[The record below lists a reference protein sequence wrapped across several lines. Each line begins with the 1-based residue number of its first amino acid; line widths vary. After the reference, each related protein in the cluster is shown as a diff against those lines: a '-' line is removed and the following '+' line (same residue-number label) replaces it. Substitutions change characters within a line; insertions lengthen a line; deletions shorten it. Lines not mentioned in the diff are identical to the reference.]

1 MAEANGH
8 QRLEARRRARRRR
21 GPDVVRVWFDEAGV
35 ATRIEIEGLPV
46 EDNMPRSVAMTLVS
60 QQDRGAGFYA
70 HETHHP
76 AERPVDWE

>member
-1 MAEANGH
+1 M
-8 QRLEARRRARRRR
+8 
-21 GPDVVRVWFDEAGV
+21 VRVWFDEAGV

-46 EDNMPRSVAMTLVS
+46 EENMPRSVAMTLVS